1 MEHLETE
8 VEEVF
13 GRGAAVSLDHDQN
26 VWRARAWSAKGHE
39 VACSEP
45 SRHQAVAIRNLR
57 QKLAAKLAAGSE
69 TETSASLTASPRP
82 HAGRS
87 LLVAS

>member
-1 MEHLETE
+1 MRRSPLEHLENE
-8 VEEVF
+8 VVESF

-26 VWRARAWSAKGHE
+26 VWRVRAWSAKGHE

-57 QKLAAKLAAGSE
+57 KKIAAKLAANVKSVME
-69 TETSASLTASPRP
+69 VSS
-82 HAGRS
+82 
-87 LLVAS
+87 